1 MGYSVLFHRLFVP
14 EWKALPL
21 KVKERIGEV
30 LDHLEDDGPL
40 LGRPDVDRLN
50 GSAYANMKEMRVRV
64 SGQVW
69 RVAFAFDPQQRAV
82 VLCAGDKQGIS
93 QALFYR
99 RLIDVA
105 DARFGQWL
113 REMTG

>member
-21 KVKERIGEV
+21 NVKERIGEV
-30 LDHLEDDGPL
+30 LDHLEDDGPW

-50 GSAYANMKEMRVRV
+50 GSAFANMKEMRVRV
-64 SGQVW
+64 RGQVW

-93 QALFYR
+93 QTLFYR
-99 RLIDVA
+99 RLIDLA